1 MDNNLQKPLKNTIVS
16 LVKML
21 NKGGTYMYLKSC
33 QIISTAGKWQ
43 NLCRFSINT
52 QLINQSG
59 EDFYYMS
66 LSSYHFTTFG
76 KASMAFEQGG

>member
-1 MDNNLQKPLKNTIVS
+1 MHNNLQKKHLKNTIVS

-21 NKGGTYMYLKSC
+21 TKGGTYLKSC
-33 QIISTAGKWQ
+33 QIISTAGKWR
-43 NLCRFSINT
+43 NYCRFSINT

-59 EDFYYMS
+59 EDYYYMS

-76 KASMAFEQGG
+76 